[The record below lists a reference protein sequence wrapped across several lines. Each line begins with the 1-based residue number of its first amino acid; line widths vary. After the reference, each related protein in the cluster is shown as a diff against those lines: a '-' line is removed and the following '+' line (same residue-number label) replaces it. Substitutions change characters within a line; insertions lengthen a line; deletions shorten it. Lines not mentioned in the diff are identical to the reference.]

1 MRSSMK
7 IFRLFFSVLAFLI
20 ANQLCAINDPLIKI
34 KETSESVLDILYSES
49 QDIDKEILVYLSK
62 NYNLNIMIRRTL
74 GRNWNKIN
82 SLHQNKIV
90 DLIKRL
96 VLRAYINGMDGKMKP
111 EIKYSK
117 IRYLSE
123 KRAEVPTF
131 VYLSNKPLAITYRV
145 GLVSDQWEI
154 FDIVV
159 ENISIVLTYR
169 NQFDAF
175 FDNNTSEALIEKL
188 EILLTKENLG
198 QSLPIY

>member
-1 MRSSMK
+1 MK
-7 IFRLFFSVLAFLI
+7 ISGLFFWVLAFFL
-20 ANQLCAINDPLIKI
+20 ANHLWATNDPSIKI
-34 KETSESVLDILYSES
+34 KETSECVLEILYSES
-49 QDIDKEILVYLSK
+49 QDIDKEILAYLSK
-62 NYNLNIMIRRTL
+62 NYNLNIIIRRTL
-74 GRNWNKIN
+74 GRNWNKID
-82 SLHQNKIV
+82 SAHQNKV
-90 DLIKRL
+90 VELIKRL
-96 VLRAYINGMDGKMKP
+96 VFRAYIDGMHGKMKP

-117 IRYLSE
+117 TRYLSK

-131 VYLSNKPLAITYRV
+131 VYLSDKPLALTYRV

-188 EILLTKENLG
+188 ETLLTNENLG
-198 QSLPIY
+198 KSLPV

>member
-1 MRSSMK
+1 MK
-7 IFRLFFSVLAFLI
+7 IFRLFFWVLAFFL
-20 ANQLCAINDPLIKI
+20 ANHLWATNDPSIKI
-34 KETSESVLDILYSES
+34 KETSECVLEILYSES
-49 QDIDKEILVYLSK
+49 QDIDKEILAYLSK
-62 NYNLNIMIRRTL
+62 NYNLNIIIRRTL
-74 GRNWNKIN
+74 GRNWNKID
-82 SLHQNKIV
+82 SAHQNKV
-90 DLIKRL
+90 VELIKRL
-96 VLRAYINGMDGKMKP
+96 VLRAYIDGMHGKMKP

-117 IRYLSE
+117 TRYLSK

-131 VYLSNKPLAITYRV
+131 VYLSDKPLALTYRV

-188 EILLTKENLG
+188 ETLLTNENLG
-198 QSLPIY
+198 KSLPL

>member
-1 MRSSMK
+1 MK
-7 IFRLFFSVLAFLI
+7 ISGLFFWVLAFFL
-20 ANQLCAINDPLIKI
+20 ANHLWATNDPSIKI
-34 KETSESVLDILYSES
+34 KETSECVLEILYSES
-49 QDIDKEILVYLSK
+49 QDIDKEILAYLSK
-62 NYNLNIMIRRTL
+62 NYNLNIIIRRTL
-74 GRNWNKIN
+74 GRNWNKID
-82 SLHQNKIV
+82 SAHQNKV
-90 DLIKRL
+90 VELIKRI
-96 VLRAYINGMDGKMKP
+96 VFRAYIDGMHGKMKP

-117 IRYLSE
+117 TRYLSK

-131 VYLSNKPLAITYRV
+131 VYLSDKPLALTYRV

-188 EILLTKENLG
+188 ETLLTNENLG
-198 QSLPIY
+198 KSLPI

>member
-1 MRSSMK
+1 MK
-7 IFRLFFSVLAFLI
+7 ISGLFFWVLAFFL
-20 ANQLCAINDPLIKI
+20 ANHLWATNDPSIKI
-34 KETSESVLDILYSES
+34 KETSECVLEILYSES
-49 QDIDKEILVYLSK
+49 QDIDKEILAYLSK
-62 NYNLNIMIRRTL
+62 NYNLNIIIRRTL
-74 GRNWNKIN
+74 GRNWNKID
-82 SLHQNKIV
+82 SSHQNKV
-90 DLIKRL
+90 VELIKRL
-96 VLRAYINGMDGKMKP
+96 VLRAYIDGMHGKMKP

-117 IRYLSE
+117 TRYLSK

-131 VYLSNKPLAITYRV
+131 VYLSDKPLALTYRV

-188 EILLTKENLG
+188 ETLLTNENLG
-198 QSLPIY
+198 KSLPL

>member
-1 MRSSMK
+1 MK
-7 IFRLFFSVLAFLI
+7 IFRLFFWVLAFFL
-20 ANQLCAINDPLIKI
+20 ANHLWATNDPSIKI
-34 KETSESVLDILYSES
+34 KETSECVLEILYSES
-49 QDIDKEILVYLSK
+49 QDIDKEILAYLSK
-62 NYNLNIMIRRTL
+62 NYNLNIIIRRTL
-74 GRNWNKIN
+74 GRNWNKID
-82 SLHQNKIV
+82 SAHQNKV
-90 DLIKRL
+90 VELIKRL
-96 VLRAYINGMDGKMKP
+96 VFRAYIDGMHGKMKP

-117 IRYLSE
+117 TRYLSK

-131 VYLSNKPLAITYRV
+131 VYLSDKPLALTYRV

-188 EILLTKENLG
+188 ETLLTNENLG
-198 QSLPIY
+198 KSLPI

>member
-1 MRSSMK
+1 MK
-7 IFRLFFSVLAFLI
+7 ISGLFFWVLAFFL
-20 ANQLCAINDPLIKI
+20 ANHLWATNDPSIKI
-34 KETSESVLDILYSES
+34 KETSECVLEILYSES
-49 QDIDKEILVYLSK
+49 QDIDKEILAYLSK
-62 NYNLNIMIRRTL
+62 NYNLNIIIRRTL
-74 GRNWNKIN
+74 GRNWNKID
-82 SLHQNKIV
+82 SAHQNKV
-90 DLIKRL
+90 VELIKRL
-96 VLRAYINGMDGKMKP
+96 VLRAYIDGMHGKMKP

-117 IRYLSE
+117 TRYLSK

-131 VYLSNKPLAITYRV
+131 VYLSDKPLALTYRV

-188 EILLTKENLG
+188 ETLLTNENLG
-198 QSLPIY
+198 KSLPV

>member
-34 KETSESVLDILYSES
+34 KETSESVLDILYSGS

-96 VLRAYINGMDGKMKP
+96 VLRAYIDGMHGKMKP

-117 IRYLSE
+117 TRYLSK

-131 VYLSNKPLAITYRV
+131 VYLSDKPLALTYRV

>member
-1 MRSSMK
+1 MK
-7 IFRLFFSVLAFLI
+7 ISGLFFWVLAFFL
-20 ANQLCAINDPLIKI
+20 ANHLWATNDPSIKI
-34 KETSESVLDILYSES
+34 KETSECVLEILYSES
-49 QDIDKEILVYLSK
+49 QDIDKEILAYLSK
-62 NYNLNIMIRRTL
+62 NYNLNIIIRRTL
-74 GRNWNKIN
+74 GRNWNKID
-82 SLHQNKIV
+82 SSHQNKV
-90 DLIKRL
+90 VELIKRI
-96 VLRAYINGMDGKMKP
+96 VFRAYIDGMHGKMKP

-117 IRYLSE
+117 TRYLSK

-131 VYLSNKPLAITYRV
+131 VYLSDKPLALTYRV

-188 EILLTKENLG
+188 ETLLTNENLDK
-198 QSLPIY
+198 SLPI

>member
-123 KRAEVPTF
+123 KRAEVPTL
-131 VYLSNKPLAITYRV
+131 VYLSDKPLAITYRV

>member
-1 MRSSMK
+1 MK
-7 IFRLFFSVLAFLI
+7 IFRLFFWVLAFFL
-20 ANQLCAINDPLIKI
+20 ANHLWATNDPSIKI
-34 KETSESVLDILYSES
+34 KETSECVLEILYSDS
-49 QDIDKEILVYLSK
+49 QDIDKEILAYLSK
-62 NYNLNIMIRRTL
+62 NYNLNIIIRRTL
-74 GRNWNKIN
+74 GRNWNKID
-82 SLHQNKIV
+82 SAHQNKV
-90 DLIKRL
+90 VELIKRL
-96 VLRAYINGMDGKMKP
+96 VLRAYIDGMNGEMKP

-117 IRYLSE
+117 TRYLSK

-131 VYLSNKPLAITYRV
+131 VYLSDKPLALTYRV

-188 EILLTKENLG
+188 ETLLTNENLG
-198 QSLPIY
+198 KSLPI

>member
-131 VYLSNKPLAITYRV
+131 VYLSDKPLAITYRV

>member
-1 MRSSMK
+1 MKQSMK
-7 IFRLFFSVLAFLI
+7 IFRLFFWVLAFFL
-20 ANQLCAINDPLIKI
+20 ANHLWATNDPSIKI
-34 KETSESVLDILYSES
+34 KETSECVLEILHSES
-49 QDIDKEILVYLSK
+49 QDIDKEILAYLSK
-62 NYNLNIMIRRTL
+62 NYNLNIIIRRTL
-74 GRNWNKIN
+74 GRNWNKVD
-82 SLHQNKIV
+82 SAHQNKV
-90 DLIKRL
+90 VELIKRL
-96 VLRAYINGMDGKMKP
+96 VLRVYIDGMHGQMKP

-117 IRYLSE
+117 TRYLSK

-131 VYLSNKPLAITYRV
+131 VYLSDKPLALTYRV

-188 EILLTKENLG
+188 ENLLMNENLG
-198 QSLPIY
+198 KSLPI